1 MCHGD
6 HSGVCVAIS
15 LNLQWNPI
23 NHHYRCFCTWHG
35 DDAHPFFLFVLAA
48 ETPLIHRF
56 DLSCGADHLWSEI
69 GAISLI
75 TNRLLSIIGV
85 RRHWGLVQQ
94 PWTSMWAPLPCPHLV
109 YMLFSINCEPQ
120 SKFDRIPTK
129 FPPNCVVVRFGQRCC
144 WRSAFMISVD
154 PISSMINPLTITS
167 LIYLH
172 TSLQNFIA
180 RDFKMKD
187 ISSSFYCLLSLLF
200 QQRSPLFGSV
210 VSHNTLVKSSN
221 PSYSMCLLFLHMPL
235 QSFMSIG
242 SNMQEKWSYLL
253 ITVPA
258 APQQSS
264 C

>member
-1 MCHGD
+1 MHTCTYLFSYLSPSRMQADG
-6 HSGVCVAIS
+6 
-15 LNLQWNPI
+15 Q
-23 NHHYRCFCTWHG
+23 HHTVGIFSYAT
-35 DDAHPFFLFVLAA
+35 PFLFLACKSYAYNNFLLLIPCPMSFACLFVLAA

-120 SKFDRIPTK
+120 SKFDRIPIK

-144 WRSAFMISVD
+144 WQSAFMTSMD
-154 PISSMINPLTITS
+154 PISSMMNPLTITS

-172 TSLQNFIA
+172 ACLQNFIA
-180 RDFKMKD
+180 RNFKMKD
-187 ISSSFYCLLSLLF
+187 ISSSF
-200 QQRSPLFGSV
+200 
-210 VSHNTLVKSSN
+210 
-221 PSYSMCLLFLHMPL
+221 
-235 QSFMSIG
+235 
-242 SNMQEKWSYLL
+242 
-253 ITVPA
+253 
-258 APQQSS
+258 
-264 C
+264 